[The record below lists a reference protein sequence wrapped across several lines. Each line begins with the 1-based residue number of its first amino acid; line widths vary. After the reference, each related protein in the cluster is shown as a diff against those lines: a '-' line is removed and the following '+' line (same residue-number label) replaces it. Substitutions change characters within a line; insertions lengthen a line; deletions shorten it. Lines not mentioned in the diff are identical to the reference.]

1 MPWGPSLGL
10 RVRQWKVDF
19 GTCRNI
25 IMASRDS
32 APGPDGI
39 PYSAWKIAPL
49 HVLEALH
56 LCYSSWIDYGAL
68 PHGFGHSYLW
78 LLPKGDDPND
88 NDGIMLRSPEQ
99 TRPLSGANTD
109 SRLFATCLRHSIE
122 DAVCEWAHPF
132 QKGFLRGRNILEN
145 VLDIEKSALLAS
157 CAPNNTSA
165 TILLDFRA
173 AFPSLSRTFIRSA
186 LRHANFPLCIV
197 RAAHQLYK
205 DNLHYLKF
213 GGRIQEAFITHT
225 LAFDKAARSAQL

>member
-1 MPWGPSLGL
+1 MLTLSQQSRIAFDPMLITGRLLSKKKPVSQVAGVQILCHGDPSLGL

-19 GTCRNI
+19 DTFRNI

-78 LLPKGDDPND
+78 LLPEGDDPNE

-109 SRLFATCLRHSIE
+109 SRMFATCLRRSIE

-132 QKGFLRGRNILEN
+132 QRGFLRGRNILEH
-145 VLDIEKSALLAS
+145 VLEIEKFTLLAH
-157 CAPNNTSA
+157 
-165 TILLDFRA
+165 L
-173 AFPSLSRTFIRSA
+173 
-186 LRHANFPLCIV
+186 
-197 RAAHQLYK
+197 
-205 DNLHYLKF
+205 
-213 GGRIQEAFITHT
+213 
-225 LAFDKAARSAQL
+225 